1 MKNITQHKIAK
12 TLKVS
17 QPFISQVMTRQ
28 APISWLMAEKLSDL
42 FPGKSLREWKH
53 ASPKEL
59 KQAFNQLPEKETV

>member
-1 MKNITQHKIAK
+1 MKKITQNIIAQA
-12 TLKVS
+12 LDVS
-17 QPFISQVMTRQ
+17 QPFINQILVGQ
-28 APISWLMAEKLSDL
+28 KPISWKMAEKLSDM

>member
-42 FPGKSLREWKH
+42 FPGKSLRDWKK
-53 ASPKEL
+53 ANPKEVI
-59 KQAFNQLPEKETV
+59 KAFNSIKK